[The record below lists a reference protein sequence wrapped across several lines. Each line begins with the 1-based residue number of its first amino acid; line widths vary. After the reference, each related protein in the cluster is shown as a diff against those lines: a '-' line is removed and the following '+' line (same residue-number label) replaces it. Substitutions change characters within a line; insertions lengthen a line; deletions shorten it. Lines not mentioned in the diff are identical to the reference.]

1 MTRLDGRTA
10 VVTGGTGGIGRAIA
24 TTLAAAGA
32 SVIVTGR
39 DAARGGEVI
48 DRIRADGGKA
58 EFVRADLGG
67 GAAAVRELADEVGDV
82 DILVN
87 NAAALSAGQSLL
99 EVTEERIDQVLSMN
113 VKVPFLLTAALVPA
127 MIRNGRGAVV
137 NIGSVAG
144 TKAMGTFALY
154 GASKAAMH
162 LLTRSWADELAAKG
176 VRVNTV
182 APGPTVTELNEDLRD
197 VLAQVTA
204 GYPSGRPSTA
214 AEIAAAVV
222 FLAGDDALNIHGATL
237 AVDGG
242 GSAI

>member
-10 VVTGGTGGIGRAIA
+10 LVTGGTGGIGRAIA
-24 TTLAAAGA
+24 TALAAAGA
-32 SVIVTGR
+32 SVVVTGR
-39 DAARGGEVI
+39 DAVRGGEVA

-58 EFVRADLGG
+58 EFVRADLGA

-87 NAAALSAGQSLL
+87 NAAALATGQSLL
-99 EVTEERIDQVLSMN
+99 EVTEERIDQVLGMN

-127 MIRNGRGAVV
+127 MIGKGRGAVV
-137 NIGSVAG
+137 NIGSVTG
-144 TKAMGTFALY
+144 TSAMGAFALY
-154 GASKAAMH
+154 GASKAALH

-197 VLAQVTA
+197 VLTQVTA

-214 AEIAAAVV
+214 AEVAAAVV

>member
-10 VVTGGTGGIGRAIA
+10 LVTGGTGGIGRAIA

-39 DAARGGEVI
+39 DAARGGEVV
-48 DRIRADGGKA
+48 DRIRTDGGKA

-204 GYPSGRPSTA
+204 GYPSRRPSTA

>member
-10 VVTGGTGGIGRAIA
+10 LVTGGTGGIGRAIA

-67 GAAAVRELADEVGDV
+67 GAAAVRELADEVGVV

>member
-39 DAARGGEVI
+39 DAARGGEVV